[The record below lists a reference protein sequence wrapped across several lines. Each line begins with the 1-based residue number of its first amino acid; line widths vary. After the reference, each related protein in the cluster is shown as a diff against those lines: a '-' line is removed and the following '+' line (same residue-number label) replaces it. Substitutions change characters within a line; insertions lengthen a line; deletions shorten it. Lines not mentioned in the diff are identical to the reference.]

1 MKIETASI
9 TDIGLNP
16 KYSVNEDSYL
26 IMKRERVFA
35 VADGVG
41 GAFAGDVASRSALE
55 IINKGIHKFSKQ
67 HKNNKIVFLQK
78 LIKAGNKLVYQLS
91 QKENKQMAST
101 IAMMMVEENYA
112 VLGHVGDSRIYVA
125 RNGSILQLTK
135 DHSKLQELLDQN
147 PHLSITREKYND
159 GHIITRALGVGKNV
173 EPDIQK
179 VILKHDDVF
188 ILCTDGIY
196 SHNSKNEMLDN
207 INKNRKDLKTICET
221 LKKNCYKKGA
231 KDNLTAIVLRVI
243 FD

>member
-67 HKNNKIVFLQK
+67 HKNNKIIFIQK

-125 RNGSILQLTK
+125 RNG
-135 DHSKLQELLDQN
+135 
-147 PHLSITREKYND
+147 
-159 GHIITRALGVGKNV
+159 
-173 EPDIQK
+173 
-179 VILKHDDVF
+179 
-188 ILCTDGIY
+188 
-196 SHNSKNEMLDN
+196 
-207 INKNRKDLKTICET
+207 
-221 LKKNCYKKGA
+221 
-231 KDNLTAIVLRVI
+231 
-243 FD
+243 